1 MFISFNE
8 KGKKFLLLYFL
19 VLLLYNIITKKMN
32 NAKFIHHLL
41 FKMSMFIFYIFEKI
55 ILNNKLNTE
64 LSSVEKSNY
73 QKIILIL
80 CSNIFILLYL
90 YMKMKIKNYLF
101 GNSFMIFFMDMIFI
115 KKKIFSHHYLSIFIN
130 TIVFFFI
137 RTKEFLNENILQI
150 VIYNIQILL
159 ISYNYCF
166 SYLLLKQ
173 INRIYFTSIFFL
185 MGLMALSES
194 LYRYKEMI
202 GIFHTFNFGILE
214 LIFYILGGVCYHF
227 CKCQI
232 LIKYDVTHFIIVNTL
247 LYLINTSKVFEIIC
261 IIIFT
266 ISSMIYLEI
275 IELHFCGLDY
285 YLKNEIIKRGHKEL
299 HEIIS
304 INDSI
309 ID

>member
-1 MFISFNE
+1 MFISFNI
-8 KGKKFLLLYFL
+8 KGTKFLLLYFL
-19 VLLLYNIITKKMN
+19 VLLLYNIITNTMN

-41 FKMSMFIFYIFEKI
+41 FKMSMFIFYIIEKI

-64 LSSVEKSNY
+64 LSSIKKLNY
-73 QKIILIL
+73 KKIILIL

-101 GNSFMIFFMDMIFI
+101 GNSFMIFFMDMIFV

-130 TIVFFFI
+130 TIVFFSI

-247 LYLINTSKVFEIIC
+247 LYLNNISRVFEIIY

>member
-1 MFISFNE
+1 MFISFNV
-8 KGKKFLLLYFL
+8 KGTKFLLLYFL
-19 VLLLYNIITKKMN
+19 VLLLYNIITNTMN

-55 ILNNKLNTE
+55 ISKNKSNIE

-130 TIVFFFI
+130 TIVFFLI
-137 RTKEFLNENILQI
+137 QANQISNKNILQI

-232 LIKYDVTHFIIVNTL
+232 LIKYDVTHFIIVNAL

>member
-1 MFISFNE
+1 MFISFNV

-55 ILNNKLNTE
+55 ISKNKSNIE

-185 MGLMALSES
+185 MGLMALSEF
-194 LYRYKEMI
+194 LFRYKEMMET
-202 GIFHTFNFGILE
+202 FHTFNYGILK

-232 LIKYDVTHFIIVNTL
+232 LIKYDVTHFIIVNAL
-247 LYLINTSKVFEIIC
+247 LYIINISRVFEIIY

-285 YLKNEIIKRGHKEL
+285 YSKNEITKRGHKEL

>member
-1 MFISFNE
+1 MI
-8 KGKKFLLLYFL
+8 
-19 VLLLYNIITKKMN
+19 YNTN
-32 NAKFIHHLL
+32 NTQILL
-41 FKMSMFIFYIFEKI
+41 FKMSMFIFYIFEKNI
-55 ILNNKLNTE
+55 SKNKSNTE
-64 LSSVEKSNY
+64 TPVETTNY
-73 QKIILIL
+73 KKIIFIL
-80 CSNIFILLYL
+80 CSNIFILLYI
-90 YMKMKIKNYLF
+90 YMKMKINKNYFF

-130 TIVFFFI
+130 TIVFFI
-137 RTKEFLNENILQI
+137 IHSNKLANKKLYQI

-173 INRIYFTSIFFL
+173 INKIYFTSIFFL
-185 MGLMALSES
+185 MALMALSEF
-194 LYRYKEMI
+194 LFRYKEMMET
-202 GIFHTFNFGILE
+202 FHTFNYGILE

-232 LIKYDVTHFIIVNTL
+232 LIKYDVTHFIIVNAL
-247 LYLINTSKVFEIIC
+247 LYLINISKVFEIIC

-285 YLKNEIIKRGHKEL
+285 YLKNEITKRGRKEL
-299 HEIIS
+299 HEIIF
-304 INDSI
+304 INNSMFE
-309 ID
+309 

>member
-1 MFISFNE
+1 
-8 KGKKFLLLYFL
+8 
-19 VLLLYNIITKKMN
+19 
-32 NAKFIHHLL
+32 
-41 FKMSMFIFYIFEKI
+41 
-55 ILNNKLNTE
+55 
-64 LSSVEKSNY
+64 
-73 QKIILIL
+73 
-80 CSNIFILLYL
+80 
-90 YMKMKIKNYLF
+90 MKINKNDFL

-115 KKKIFSHHYLSIFIN
+115 KKNIYSHHYLSIFIN
-130 TIVFFFI
+130 TIVFFI
-137 RTKEFLNENILQI
+137 IHSNKLANKKIYQI

-185 MGLMALSES
+185 MALMALSEF
-194 LYRYKEMI
+194 LFRYKEMMET
-202 GIFHTFNFGILE
+202 FHTFNFGILK
-214 LIFYILGGVCYHF
+214 LIFYILGGVCYNY

-232 LIKYDVTHFIIVNTL
+232 LIKYDVTHFIIVNAL
-247 LYLINTSKVFEIIC
+247 LYLINFKSIFEIIY

-299 HEIIS
+299 LEIIS
-304 INDSI
+304 TDYSINEA
-309 ID
+309 

>member
-1 MFISFNE
+1 
-8 KGKKFLLLYFL
+8 
-19 VLLLYNIITKKMN
+19 
-32 NAKFIHHLL
+32 
-41 FKMSMFIFYIFEKI
+41 
-55 ILNNKLNTE
+55 
-64 LSSVEKSNY
+64 
-73 QKIILIL
+73 
-80 CSNIFILLYL
+80 
-90 YMKMKIKNYLF
+90 
-101 GNSFMIFFMDMIFI
+101 
-115 KKKIFSHHYLSIFIN
+115 
-130 TIVFFFI
+130 
-137 RTKEFLNENILQI
+137 
-150 VIYNIQILL
+150 
-159 ISYNYCF
+159 
-166 SYLLLKQ
+166 
-173 INRIYFTSIFFL
+173 
-185 MGLMALSES
+185 MGLMALSEF
-194 LYRYKEMI
+194 LFRYKEMMET
-202 GIFHTFNFGILE
+202 FHTFNYGILK

-232 LIKYDVTHFIIVNTL
+232 LIKYDVTHFIIVNAL

>member
-55 ILNNKLNTE
+55 ISKNKSNSE
-64 LSSVEKSNY
+64 LSSVEKSNST
-73 QKIILIL
+73 KIILIL

>member
-1 MFISFNE
+1 
-8 KGKKFLLLYFL
+8 
-19 VLLLYNIITKKMN
+19 MN

-232 LIKYDVTHFIIVNTL
+232 LIKYDVTHFIIVNAL

-285 YLKNEIIKRGHKEL
+285 
-299 HEIIS
+299 
-304 INDSI
+304 
-309 ID
+309 

>member
-1 MFISFNE
+1 MFISFNV
-8 KGKKFLLLYFL
+8 KGTKFLLLYFL
-19 VLLLYNIITKKMN
+19 VLLLYNIITNTMN
-32 NAKFIHHLL
+32 NAKFIHNLL
-41 FKMSMFIFYIFEKI
+41 FKMSMFIFYIIEK

-64 LSSVEKSNY
+64 LSSIKKLNY
-73 QKIILIL
+73 KKIILIL

-137 RTKEFLNENILQI
+137 RSKDFLNENKLPF

-232 LIKYDVTHFIIVNTL
+232 LIKYDVTHFIIVNAL

-261 IIIFT
+261 IIITTTKIHRYIHFYFY
-266 ISSMIYLEI
+266 ISSVYLQ
-275 IELHFCGLDY
+275 F
-285 YLKNEIIKRGHKEL
+285 
-299 HEIIS
+299 
-304 INDSI
+304 
-309 ID
+309 